1 VSGQKS
7 REQLESSEVRAA
19 GIDAVPEGKGV
30 VVEVGGKV
38 LALFR
43 YAGEFYA
50 LDESCPHRGGPLHE
64 GMIQEGVLACPW
76 HLWQFD
82 LKTGVSPV
90 NPLSKVRT
98 YRVRVDGTDLF
109 VELGGP

>member
-1 VSGQKS
+1 M
-7 REQLESSEVRAA
+7 EVA
-19 GIDAVPEGKGV
+19 GNR
-30 VVEVGGKV
+30 

-43 YAGEFYA
+43 HQGEFFA
-50 LDESCPHRGGPLHE
+50 LDETCPHRGGPLHE

-98 YRVRVDGTDLF
+98 YRVWLEENELF
-109 VELGGP
+109 VEL

>member
-1 VSGQKS
+1 LTK
-7 REQLESSEVRAA
+7 VRVASV
-19 GIDAVPEGKGV
+19 DELPEGKAV
-30 VVEVGGKV
+30 VVEVAGNR

-43 YAGEFYA
+43 HQGEFFA
-50 LDESCPHRGGPLHE
+50 LDETCPHRGGPLHE

-98 YRVRVDGTDLF
+98 YRVWLEENELF
-109 VELGGP
+109 VEL